1 MGDLFSF
8 DTVRE
13 FFTPERIKVILR
25 VGITLIVGLL
35 FFRILSF
42 IVSRITKKRISP
54 QASMI
59 VRKVI
64 FYTGAVIVLMIVLKQ
79 LGFTLAAL
87 LGTAGIVGIAVGFAA
102 QKSISNLI
110 SGVFLISEKPF
121 SVNDAIKIGGTVG
134 IVLSIDLLSTKIR
147 SLDNQY
153 IRIPN
158 ELILNSELTNI
169 TRFPIRRMDF
179 NLGVAYKEDLRK
191 VRTVLIELAEKN
203 EFCLNEPEPL
213 FHINKFG
220 DSAIEI
226 LFGIWFQKDDFLA
239 LKNSMMI
246 EIKERFD
253 REGIEIPF
261 PHLSLYAGSA
271 TGPIPVA
278 LSGKVMPSV
287 PDDTGKPAKKGRTGG
302 K

>member
-1 MGDLFSF
+1 MGDIFSF
-8 DTVRE
+8 NTVRE
-13 FFTPERIKVILR
+13 FFTPERIKIILR
-25 VGITLIVGLL
+25 VAVTLIVGLF
-35 FFRILSF
+35 FFRLLSF

-79 LGFTLAAL
+79 MGFTLAAL

-110 SGVFLISEKPF
+110 SGVFIISEKPF

-158 ELILNSELTNI
+158 ELILNSELTTI

-191 VRTVLIELAEKN
+191 VKTVLVELAEKN

-213 FHINKFG
+213 FVINKFG
-220 DSAIEI
+220 DSAVEI
-226 LFGIWFQKDDFLA
+226 LFGIWFQKDDYLA

-261 PHLSLYAGSA
+261 PHLSIYAGSA
-271 TGPIPVA
+271 TAPLPVE
-278 LSGKVMPSV
+278 L
-287 PDDTGKPAKKGRTGG
+287 TGKIPPSSEEENGKSIKKGKKGG
-302 K
+302 T